1 MTRRSTGLPVHAGS
15 VNRRSFAAGA
25 TAESPPATRASSAAR
40 LEARPATRPGRL
52 ASAAANRSAERPGK
66 NRRSGPRAAW
76 VRSRSRAAAVSGAPG
91 EAESAVL
98 SLMTAPPS
106 LTARPRGS

>member
-1 MTRRSTGLPVHAGS
+1 MTRCSTGLPVHAGS

-40 LEARPATRPGRL
+40 LEACPATRPGRL

-66 NRRSGPRAAW
+66 NRCSGPSAAW
-76 VRSRSRAAAVSGAPG
+76 VRSKSSAPADSGAPG
-91 EAESAVL
+91 EAASAG
-98 SLMTAPPS
+98 SALMTAPPS